1 MGQHQFS
8 AFDEGLARQIIQGWR
23 GVKGAMLPILHALQ
37 ETFGYVD
44 QACIPL
50 ISDALN
56 VSRAEV
62 HGVISF
68 YHDFRSEPAGHHVLK
83 ICRAEACQSMG
94 VDRLLQHLQSAHG
107 LAPGETLPG
116 GALSVEAV
124 YCLGH
129 CAASPACLMDG
140 EPVGRLDEKRIDDL
154 VAASVGGRA

>member
-8 AFDEGLARQIIQGWR
+8 AFDEGLARQIIQGWD

-44 QACIPL
+44 PACVPL
-50 ISDALN
+50 IAGTLN

-68 YHDFRSEPAGHHVLK
+68 YHDFRAEPAGRHVLK

-94 VDRLLQHLQSAHG
+94 VDRLLQHLRSAHG

-140 EPVGRLDEKRIDDL
+140 EPVGRLDEQRIDDL

>member
-1 MGQHQFS
+1 
-8 AFDEGLARQIIQGWR
+8 
-23 GVKGAMLPILHALQ
+23 MLPILHALQ

-94 VDRLLQHLQSAHG
+94 VDRLLQHLRSAHG

-124 YCLGH
+124 
-129 CAASPACLMDG
+129 
-140 EPVGRLDEKRIDDL
+140 
-154 VAASVGGRA
+154 